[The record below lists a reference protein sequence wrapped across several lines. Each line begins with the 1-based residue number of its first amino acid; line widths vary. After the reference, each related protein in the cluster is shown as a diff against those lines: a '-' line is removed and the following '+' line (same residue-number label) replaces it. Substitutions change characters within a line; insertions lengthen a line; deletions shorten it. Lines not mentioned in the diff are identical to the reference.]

1 MRVAVVA
8 GPDPGHAF
16 PAIALCLKFAAVG
29 HDPVLLTG
37 TRWLDQARSAGVES
51 VELLGLQPR
60 AGDDDLDSGTKIHQ
74 RAAYMAAANVDQL
87 RELSPDLIVSDVITA
102 CGGMA
107 GELLGVPWVELNP
120 HPLYLPSKALPPLG
134 SGLAPGVGLRGR
146 LRDVLMRKLTQKSI
160 NEGLSQRSRAR
171 ASIGLSAK
179 DPGPFRRLI
188 ATLPALEVPR
198 PDWPDEAVLVG
209 PLHWEPTDV
218 VLQPPS
224 GSGPV
229 VVIAPSTAF
238 TGAEG
243 MTELALRALESV
255 GARVVVSALDPAAS
269 GLPSWAVAGLAR
281 QDLLLAGADLAICG
295 GGHGFLSKALLA
307 GVPLVVVPGGGDQ
320 WELANRVVRQ
330 GSAELVR
337 PLNRD
342 SLAGAVGRVLG
353 DQRYTEAARRAAA
366 GAVDV
371 QDPVR
376 VCQDVLSALK

>member
-16 PAIALCLKFAAVG
+16 PAIALCLKFAAAG

-60 AGDDDLDSGTKIHQ
+60 AGDDDLDSGAKIHQ

-107 GELLGVPWVELNP
+107 AELLGVPWVELNP

-160 NEGLSQRSRAR
+160 NEGLSQRSQAR
-171 ASIGLSAK
+171 VGIGLSAK
-179 DPGPFRRLI
+179 DPGPVRRLI

-243 MTELALRALESV
+243 MTELALQALESA

-269 GLPSWAVAGLAR
+269 GLPPWAVAGLAR
-281 QDLLLAGADLAICG
+281 QDLLLAGAELAICG

-307 GVPLVVVPGGGDQ
+307 GVPVVVVPGGGDQ

-342 SLAGAVGRVLG
+342 SLTGAVGRVLG
-353 DQRYTEAARRAAA
+353 ERRYAEAARRAAA

-371 QDPVR
+371 EDPVR
-376 VCQDVLSALK
+376 VCQDALAALK